1 MIFPFVYEKE
11 RRQNFPHLV
20 LQVVVSSLF
29 FRNCAAE
36 MPYRFGI
43 YEQKTALLKVCKI

>member
-1 MIFPFVYEKE
+1 MIFLFVYEKE

-36 MPYRFGI
+36 MPYPFWNLRT
-43 YEQKTALLKVCKI
+43 EDSPTESL